1 MKGQRMDTG
10 FPLAD
15 VQNDFL
21 RARRHQAAARLA
33 DWLRHR
39 PESAG
44 RLLLLQDVAG
54 LLGTHSERPLGLQ
67 SIPLAT
73 IVGTLD
79 ARADFDRQFRPTI
92 NRIRSR
98 WEQLA
103 LAKRRGAAI
112 PPIRVY
118 RVNGLHFVEDGH
130 HRVSIAA
137 ATHQKT
143 IDAYVTEIVTGVPAG
158 R

>member
-1 MKGQRMDTG
+1 MDTG

-15 VQNDFL
+15 VENDFL
-21 RARRHQAAARLA
+21 RARRRQAAARLA
-33 DWLRHR
+33 NWIRHR
-39 PESAG
+39 PESAS
-44 RLLLLQDVAG
+44 RLLQLQEVAG
-54 LLGTHSERPLGLQ
+54 MLGTHSERPLGLQ
-67 SIPLAT
+67 TIPLAT
-73 IVGTLD
+73 ILGTLD
-79 ARADFDRQFRPTI
+79 PRDDFDQRFRPTS

-103 LAKRRGAAI
+103 LAERRGAAI

>member
-1 MKGQRMDTG
+1 MDTG
-10 FPLAD
+10 FPLVD
-15 VQNDFL
+15 VENDFL

-33 DWLRHR
+33 NWLRHR
-39 PESAG
+39 PSSAS
-44 RLLLLQDVAG
+44 RLLPLDEVAG
-54 LLGTHSERPLGLQ
+54 MRGTHSERPLGLQ
-67 SIPLAT
+67 PIPLST

-79 ARADFDRQFRPTI
+79 PRQDFDRRFRPTS

-98 WEQLA
+98 WERLA
-103 LAKRRGAAI
+103 LAQRRGEPI

-118 RVNGLHFVEDGH
+118 RVDGLHFVEDGH

-143 IDAYVTEIVTGVPAG
+143 IDAYVTEIVMRPA
-158 R
+158 RPAAAPH